1 MCLLGIFLH
10 AVGAASIDIVEGD
23 EWSFFIGKKEP
34 PSKWNHIGFDKQD
47 KDWIKGRT
55 GIGYS
60 HQRVRTQLND
70 MRNNY
75 RSVYAKRDITF
86 SNAAYK
92 ILQQDS
98 TKVTLS
104 VICDGSF
111 KVWLNGVELIRS
123 QNERGIPREDV
134 QQALEIDITDFA
146 KELLLPGE
154 NVLAAECS
162 NDVMGSGSFLFI
174 PTLRVMGR

>member
-1 MCLLGIFLH
+1 MKIITHSRVSMTFTLYLIITTFLLCIFTYTTK
-10 AVGAASIDIVEGD
+10 AASIDIVEGD

-34 PSKWNHIGFDKQD
+34 PSKWKHIGFDKQD

-60 HQRVRTQLND
+60 HQRGRTQLND

-104 VICDGSF
+104 
-111 KVWLNGVELIRS
+111 
-123 QNERGIPREDV
+123 
-134 QQALEIDITDFA
+134 
-146 KELLLPGE
+146 
-154 NVLAAECS
+154 
-162 NDVMGSGSFLFI
+162 
-174 PTLRVMGR
+174 